1 MFRLF
6 ECCAL
11 SFFERFVLS
20 FSLKIERFVSDS
32 AEIWICGLYM
42 TLFAC
47 NPSDD
52 APSAPETNTPEQSG
66 NAGDSET
73 NEHPE
78 NDENEDTPMENNT
91 LKLTVNGRSFTA
103 TLVKN
108 SSTEALMKQLAQGSV
123 DIRMNDYGDMEKVG
137 SLGFSLPRNDRQ
149 TTTSPGDLI
158 LYQGNSF
165 VIYYD
170 TNSWNFT
177 RLGKVDGV
185 SSRNEMLDLLGGKGE
200 VTVTLSLAE

>member
-1 MFRLF
+1 MKRILLF
-6 ECCAL
+6 PLLLFA
-11 SFFERFVLS
+11 
-20 FSLKIERFVSDS
+20 
-32 AEIWICGLYM
+32 GM

-52 APSAPETNTPEQSG
+52 APSAPEMNTPEQSG
-66 NAGDSET
+66 
-73 NEHPE
+73 
-78 NDENEDTPMENNT
+78 
-91 LKLTVNGRSFTA
+91 
-103 TLVKN
+103 
-108 SSTEALMKQLAQGSV
+108 
-123 DIRMNDYGDMEKVG
+123 
-137 SLGFSLPRNDRQ
+137 NDRQ

-177 RLGKVDGV
+177 RWGKVEGV

>member
-1 MFRLF
+1 
-6 ECCAL
+6 
-11 SFFERFVLS
+11 
-20 FSLKIERFVSDS
+20 
-32 AEIWICGLYM
+32 M

-52 APSAPETNTPEQSG
+52 AQSAPEMNTPEQSG
-66 NAGDSET
+66 
-73 NEHPE
+73 
-78 NDENEDTPMENNT
+78 
-91 LKLTVNGRSFTA
+91 
-103 TLVKN
+103 
-108 SSTEALMKQLAQGSV
+108 
-123 DIRMNDYGDMEKVG
+123 
-137 SLGFSLPRNDRQ
+137 NDRQ